1 MDDYIG
7 AQSAATQ
14 PMLRELRAAIRA
26 ALPEAEERISYN
38 MPAYLVG
45 GRNVA
50 YFGAA
55 KKHCALYA
63 VVRDGF
69 EEELRPYGDVSKGT
83 MRLPLGEPVPVDLI
97 GRLVR
102 ARAAQSSAK
111 PAAKTKAA
119 R

>member
-7 AQSAATQ
+7 AQSEAVQ
-14 PMLRELRAAIRA
+14 PMLRELRATIKA
-26 ALPEAEERISYN
+26 ALPEAEERIAYN
-38 MPAYLVG
+38 MPAYRVG

-55 KKHCALYA
+55 KKHCALYGI
-63 VVRDGF
+63 VRDGF
-69 EEELRPYGDVSKGT
+69 EEELVPYGDVSKGT

-97 GRLVR
+97 RRLVR
-102 ARAAQSSAK
+102 ARAAKSSAK
-111 PAAKTKAA
+111 PAAKAKAA